1 MTRTL
6 SAGLQT
12 LAVFPPS
19 LEATLNELLQSV
31 PMPALVGGAIVV
43 VLLIGGLTALVL
55 RSKRR
60 TLSAG
65 EYDSE
70 LAIDLL
76 ALTADG
82 PPDAWPQLEFYGV
95 PVRLAILVLAPAGRL
110 ASIPPKEKLRET
122 VESLMP
128 GLAQVLDRHQP
139 IFRRWPEQMST
150 QGFAQS
156 FFNKMKLPG
165 QAGKKTPW
173 CSVAGKFDD
182 GDQQLLAGIVCCA
195 DSPNALST
203 VVVEHVGQWRDV
215 LRVRRQP

>member
-1 MTRTL
+1 
-6 SAGLQT
+6 
-12 LAVFPPS
+12 
-19 LEATLNELLQSV
+19 
-31 PMPALVGGAIVV
+31 MP
-43 VLLIGGLTALVL
+43 VLLAGAVIAAVLIVAATVFLVRSGRRSHALGDEED
-55 RSKRR
+55 SN
-60 TLSAG
+60 LS
-65 EYDSE
+65 
-70 LAIDLL
+70 IDLL
-76 ALTADG
+76 ALPADG
-82 PPDAWPQLEFYGV
+82 PPATWPQLEFYGV

-110 ASIPPKEKLRET
+110 ASIPPKEKLRDT
-122 VESLMP
+122 VESLLP
-128 GLAQVLDRHQP
+128 GLAKVLDRHQP

-165 QAGKKTPW
+165 QAGMKTPW

-215 LRVRRQP
+215 LRVRRHA

>member
-1 MTRTL
+1 VL
-6 SAGLQT
+6 WAG
-12 LAVFPPS
+12 AVI
-19 LEATLNELLQSV
+19 A
-31 PMPALVGGAIVV
+31 A
-43 VLLIGGLTALVL
+43 LLIAAVTIFIV
-55 RSKRR
+55 RSGRR
-60 TLSAG
+60 PRSLSD
-65 EYDSE
+65 EEDSN
-70 LAIDLL
+70 LSIDLL
-76 ALTADG
+76 ALPADG
-82 PPDAWPQLEFYGV
+82 PPAAWPQLEFYGV

-110 ASIPPKEKLRET
+110 ASIPPKEKLRGT
-122 VESLMP
+122 VESLLP

-150 QGFAQS
+150 QGFAQA

-165 QAGKKTPW
+165 QAGMKTPW

-215 LRVRRQP
+215 LRVRRRP